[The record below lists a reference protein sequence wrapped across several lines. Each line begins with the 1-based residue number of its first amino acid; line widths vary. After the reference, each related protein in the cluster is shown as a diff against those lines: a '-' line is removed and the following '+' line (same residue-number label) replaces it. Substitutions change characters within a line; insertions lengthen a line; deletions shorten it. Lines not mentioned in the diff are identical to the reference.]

1 MKSKIWALA
10 AIVLAL
16 SLSAF
21 TARQEANHSNGNLYW
36 FPLDPSSGR
45 PQAVQTL
52 VYQSYDP
59 YACSSWGQYDYCAG
73 GFTGYSTNGSFYTSQ
88 GFEVLLHYM
97 VYP

>member
-1 MKSKIWALA
+1 MKAKIWALA

-21 TARQEANHSNGNLYW
+21 TARQETHQAKGNLYW

-45 PQAVQTL
+45 PLAVQTL

-59 YACSSWGQYDYCAG
+59 YECSSWGAYDYCAG
-73 GFTGYSTNGSFYTSQ
+73 GYTSYTTNGSLYVAQ

-97 VYP
+97 IYP